1 MRITDVPQGAK
12 YKKVTKSDTPEAYVQ
27 SSHELSSQNNKSSH
41 DNVGNST
48 QKGSFLN
55 EILRI
60 IGLKRS

>member
-27 SSHELSSQNNKSSH
+27 GSHELSSKDSTNSH
-41 DNVGNST
+41 ENVQNST
-48 QKGSFLN
+48 QKRSFLN

-60 IGLKRS
+60 IGLKGR